1 MTMIILGKRN
11 STPGGPHLKRRD
23 KDEHFVL
30 ILILI
35 LIDNMRFEWELIKGG
50 SKWLLERAQ
59 IKNFEYLLEQPT
71 PLVFESAAEAVR
83 W

>member
-11 STPGGPHLKRRD
+11 STPGGPHLKG
-23 KDEHFVL
+23 KDEQFVI

-35 LIDNMRFEWELIKGG
+35 LIDNMLFECALIKGG

-71 PLVFESAAEAVR
+71 PLESAAEAVR